1 MKGADQLE
9 FVWVGGLKAGVQV
22 QDAAKDRQTR
32 DLVYDRFHVVAQP
45 DDEDGSHGGFRETVQ
60 NDEVR
65 LQNLTDG
72 LIPPEQYGNQNGEDD
87 HQQEAA
93 EGLGQGDADV
103 PKQAAVMVEFHS
115 TFQHPGRTAEDKC
128 VEPACVRGD
137 FPGGD
142 DKQKKKYLNEQHHM
156 AVLFYFSHIEGLGF
170 AGGCRGRTY
179 LVGSRLQRPQGPA
192 LTRTATFPVFPQA
205 L

>member
-22 QDAAKDRQTR
+22 QDTAKDRQG
-32 DLVYDRFHVVAQP
+32 DGGDDDGFHVVAQP

-65 LQNLTDG
+65 LQNLADG
-72 LIPPEQYGNQNGEDD
+72 LIPPEQYGDQDGEDD

-128 VEPACVRGD
+128 VEPACIRGD

-170 AGGCRGRTY
+170 AGGCRGRAY

-192 LTRTATFPVFPQA
+192 LTRTVTFPVFPQA